1 MSSDVYIPVL
11 DDDITPEEVQSCIN
25 RLDKTKAAGA
35 DGVQPGLLGL
45 LPAEWILYLAG
56 LFNMALGAT
65 YPAVRQIAKM
75 FTIYKG
81 GERNELQRNKCTE
94 CPGKGV

>member
-45 LPAEWILYLAG
+45 TPAEWILHLAA
-56 LFNMALGAT
+56 LFNMVLGAA
-65 YPAVRQIAKM
+65 YPAVWQIAKM

-81 GERNELQRNKCTE
+81 GEKTTLGTTE
-94 CPGKGV
+94 E